1 MADFHKPKLASG
13 FRSGLESTNA
23 SFLDRHGIAYEYEQ
37 RRIYYVVPR
46 RRASY
51 TPDFV
56 LPNGIIIETK
66 GLFDAEDR
74 QKHIL
79 IKQQHPDLDI
89 RFVFSRSATTLTK
102 VIKIVEGQKV
112 RRENPTTYASWCQT
126 HGFQFTDKVPPL
138 EWLTEPLNE
147 KSAQALLV
155 AGSKMDFTE

>member
-1 MADFHKPKLASG
+1 MANG
-13 FRSGLESTNA
+13 FRSGLESSNA
-23 SFLDRHGIAYEYEQ
+23 TFLRQHGVPFEYET

-79 IKQQHPDLDI
+79 IKQQFPDLDI

-102 VIKIVEGQKV
+102 VMKIVEGQKI
-112 RRENPTTYASWCQT
+112 RRENPTTYATWCQT
-126 HGFQFTDKVPPL
+126 HGFQFADKVPPL
-138 EWLTEPLNE
+138 GWLSEPPNE
-147 KSAQALLV
+147 KSLAALAMSAV
-155 AGSKMDFTE
+155 KMDFTP